1 MGTAFT
7 LHFIPSLHSSPRS
20 STFRSSIPEAK
31 VEGQAS
37 HPTARRRCPLRGR
50 SGRGQVSRKR
60 DINDRSC
67 GWAILSLLCRT
78 RTINEGKAESV
89 RVRADEQSDMY
100 RSYSYTSN
108 GRGGRR
114 GRAHFNIVPILRT
127 VSLTHDFP
135 RISPSSS

>member
-1 MGTAFT
+1 MQ
-7 LHFIPSLHSSPRS
+7 SLLMNSLNVLNGAYQVDSKSKVSRVI
-20 STFRSSIPEAK
+20 RERGEA
-31 VEGQAS
+31 VAA
-37 HPTARRRCPLRGR
+37 TRT
-50 SGRGQVSRKR
+50 VISRKR

-67 GWAILSLLCRT
+67 GWAILSLFCRT

-89 RVRADEQSDMY
+89 RVRTDEQSDMY

-127 VSLTHDFP
+127 VSLTHNFP
-135 RISPSSS
+135 RISASSS